1 MAYTECRIQL
11 VNLRFFFIFCIDY
24 TFNCIGDSFFRVLS
38 IDEDK
43 QYLFLQ

>member
-24 TFNCIGDSFFRVLS
+24 TFNCISDSFLS